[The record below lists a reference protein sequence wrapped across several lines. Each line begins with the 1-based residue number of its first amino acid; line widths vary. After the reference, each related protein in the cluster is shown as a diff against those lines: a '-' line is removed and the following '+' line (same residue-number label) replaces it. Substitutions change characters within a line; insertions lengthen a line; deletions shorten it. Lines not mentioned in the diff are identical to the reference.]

1 MSHSITKHK
10 AKDLQRLHEANYHL
24 LMRLVPCLQDISEAA
39 VSVAHKAANLY
50 LHIHERT
57 PYTTV
62 LSLTHQIELG
72 DSSMPA
78 PDLWLRVYHD
88 ACVAEAIAQQDG
100 AGPAHSRDYCLQL
113 GLDSDIKWKLN
124 QFMEKWLRNCIAL
137 GHVFSEDSLQE
148 ASEAVS
154 GP

>member
-1 MSHSITKHK
+1 MSHSITKYK
-10 AKDLQRLHEANYHL
+10 AEDLQRLHEVNYHL
-24 LMRLVPCLQDISEAA
+24 LMRLVPCLHGITDVA
-39 VSVAHKAANLY
+39 VSMAHLTANLY

-62 LSLTHQIELG
+62 LSLTHQIEIG
-72 DSSMPA
+72 DSSVPA

-100 AGPAHSRDYCLQL
+100 AGPAHSRDYSLQL

-124 QFMEKWLRNCIAL
+124 QFMEKWLKNCIEL
-137 GHVFSEDSLQE
+137 GHVFDEDSILE

-154 GP
+154 ST